1 MARRKRRERSRV
13 FQRAGSRYWWVRTD
27 PITGKAESTR
37 CTDKVAANLWVDD
50 RERLKANPAHAA
62 ATQARLDDWM
72 STYIDTNRS
81 NWSDATLK
89 IAKEKLGHFVRLW
102 GYERDGEWHTDVM
115 LADIG
120 PGSFDGFVKT
130 RREEGVHDHTISKE
144 VSALT
149 RVLKLAKRAGC
160 YAVDIDTLRP
170 PDLSTSYE
178 ARERALTREEFEAL
192 CAELPPERLAFV
204 AICVALG
211 VRRSEAFRIRPENVD
226 LEAGRVVIY
235 SAKVRKGSK
244 KRTRVLPIL
253 SLGRGLVEAAMPYLP
268 FQGEPLAVNMAIR
281 RACERAEIA
290 HCSPNDLRRT
300 NASMLAEA
308 GIDADITRRL
318 LGHKTRKL
326 VDQIYGRPRVEA
338 LAELAEERLVRVVP
352 LIAPIRDSQSAVLTE
367 SGRPQRESNPRYRR
381 ERLIQCS
388 TVSPAC
394 NDYAALERTREPEP
408 ARKRR
413 WLRPDL
419 EQSREGIWRG
429 RRGRAVA

>member
-1 MARRKRRERSRV
+1 MAKRERDGL
-13 FQRAGSRYWWVRTD
+13 FQRKGSRYWWVRTD
-27 PITGKAESTR
+27 PITGKAESTGCLDR
-37 CTDKVAANLWVDD
+37 EAARLWRAN
-50 RERLKANPAHAA
+50 RERLHANPAYAA

-72 STYIDTNRS
+72 TNYIETNTPT
-81 NWSDATLK
+81 WSEATLA

-102 GYERDGEWHTDVM
+102 GYEVDGEWRTDVM

-120 PGSFDGFVKT
+120 PGSFDEFVKA
-130 RREEGVHDHTISKE
+130 RREEGVSDHTVSKE
-144 VSALT
+144 VAMLT

-170 PDLSTSYE
+170 PSLSTSYE
-178 ARERALTREEFEAL
+178 PRERALTREEFEAL
-192 CAELPPERLAFV
+192 CAELPPDRLAFV

-211 VRRSEAFRIRPENVD
+211 VRRSEAFRVRPENVD
-226 LEAGRVVIY
+226 LEAGRVLIH

-244 KRTRVLPIL
+244 KKTRVLPIL
-253 SLGRGLVEAAMPYLP
+253 SLGRGLVEAALPYLP
-268 FQGEPLAVNMAIR
+268 FQGEPVAVNTAIR
-281 RACERAEIA
+281 RACERAKIA

-300 NASMLAEA
+300 NATMLAEA

-318 LGHKTRKL
+318 LGQKTRRL

-338 LAELAEERLVRVVP
+338 LAELAEERLARVVP
-352 LIAPIRDSQSAVLTE
+352 LLAPIRDSQSAVLTE

-388 TVSPAC
+388 TFSPTC
-394 NDYAALERTREPEP
+394 NDSAALERTRRPEP
-408 ARKRR
+408 TRKRS
-413 WLRPDL
+413 WLRSDL
-419 EQSREGIWRG
+419 EQSREGIWLG